1 MSEASQQREVKR
13 NNKIMKKGFN
23 FTIGGQKYETTVK
36 EIEPNVAEV
45 VVNGTSFIV
54 EFQKNESKKVKAA
67 RVAAPTAAPS
77 AAPVAAKPA
86 GAAVVKSPLPGSI
99 VKVMVKPGDSV
110 KKGDTLL
117 TMESMK
123 MENVVASEYT
133 GTVKNVLVAAGQNVM
148 QDDKL
153 VEIETVAVAA
163 TPAAPKPVA
172 APQPKPAAAPAPAP
186 APAAAPVGGN
196 KINSPLPGS
205 VISVAVKE
213 GQAVKKGDT
222 LLVLESMKME
232 NPILA
237 DCDGTVSKI
246 AVAPGQSVM
255 QDDLLV
261 VIA

>member
-1 MSEASQQREVKR
+1 
-13 NNKIMKKGFN
+13 MKKGFN

-67 RVAAPTAAPS
+67 RVAAPTAAPT
-77 AAPVAAKPA
+77 AAAVAKPA

-99 VKVMVKPGDSV
+99 VKVMVKPGDSI
-110 KKGDTLL
+110 KKGETLL

-153 VEIETVAVAA
+153 VEIETVAEAA
-163 TPAAPKPVA
+163 APAAPKPVA
-172 APQPKPAAAPAPAP
+172 APQPKPAAAPAPAPAP

-232 NPILA
+232 NPILS
-237 DCDGTVSKI
+237 DCEGTVTKI
-246 AVAPGQSVM
+246 AVAAGQSVM

-261 VIA
+261 VIG

>member
-1 MSEASQQREVKR
+1 
-13 NNKIMKKGFN
+13 MKKGFN

-67 RVAAPTAAPS
+67 RVAAPAAAPTAAP
-77 AAPVAAKPA
+77 VAKPA

-99 VKVMVKPGDSV
+99 VKVMVKPGDSI

-133 GTVKNVLVAAGQNVM
+133 GTVKNVLVQAGQNVM

-163 TPAAPKPVA
+163 APQPAPVA
-172 APQPKPAAAPAPAP
+172 APAPKPAPAPAAAPAP

-196 KINSPLPGS
+196 KVNSPLPGS

-232 NPILA
+232 NPILS
-237 DCDGTVSKI
+237 DCDGTVTKI
-246 AVAPGQSVM
+246 AVAAGQSVM

-261 VIA
+261 VIG

>member
-1 MSEASQQREVKR
+1 
-13 NNKIMKKGFN
+13 MKKGFN

-45 VVNGTSFIV
+45 IVNGTSFIV

-67 RVAAPTAAPS
+67 RVAAPAAAPT

-86 GAAVVKSPLPGSI
+86 GAATVKSPLPGSI

-133 GTVKNVLVAAGQNVM
+133 GTVKNVLVQAGQNVM

-163 TPAAPKPVA
+163 APAAPKPAPVA
-172 APQPKPAAAPAPAP
+172 PKAAPAPQPAPTPAPAP
-186 APAAAPVGGN
+186 APATAPVGGN
-196 KINSPLPGS
+196 KVNSPLPGS

-232 NPILA
+232 NPIMA
-237 DCDGTVSKI
+237 DCDGTVTKI

>member
-1 MSEASQQREVKR
+1 
-13 NNKIMKKGFN
+13 MKKGFN

-67 RVAAPTAAPS
+67 RVAAPTAAPT

-86 GAAVVKSPLPGSI
+86 GAATVKSPLPGSI

-133 GTVKNVLVAAGQNVM
+133 GTVKNVLVQAGQNVM

-163 TPAAPKPVA
+163 TPAAPKPAPVAPKA
-172 APQPKPAAAPAPAP
+172 APAPQPAPAP
-186 APAAAPVGGN
+186 APATAPVGGN
-196 KINSPLPGS
+196 KVNSPLPGS

-232 NPILA
+232 NPIMA
-237 DCDGTVSKI
+237 DCDGTVTKI

>member
-1 MSEASQQREVKR
+1 
-13 NNKIMKKGFN
+13 MKKGFS
-23 FTIGGQKYETTVK
+23 FIIGGQKYDTTVK
-36 EIEPNVAEV
+36 EKEPNIAEV

-54 EFQKNESKKVKAA
+54 EFKKNESKKVKAA
-67 RVAAPTAAPS
+67 RTAAPVS
-77 AAPVAAKPA
+77 APVAAPA
-86 GAAVVKSPLPGSI
+86 QPTGTATVKSPLPGSI
-99 VKVMVKPGDSV
+99 VKVMVKPGDSI
-110 KKGDTLL
+110 KKGETLL

-123 MENVVASEYT
+123 MENIVASEYT
-133 GTVKNVLVAAGQNVM
+133 GTVKNVLVQAGQNVM

-153 VEIETVAVAA
+153 VEIETVAEAA
-163 TPAAPKPVA
+163 APAAPKAVA
-172 APQPKPAAAPAPAP
+172 APQPKPAAAPAPAPAP

-246 AVAPGQSVM
+246 AVVPGQSVM

>member
-1 MSEASQQREVKR
+1 
-13 NNKIMKKGFN
+13 MKKGFN

-67 RVAAPTAAPS
+67 RVAAPTAAPT
-77 AAPVAAKPA
+77 AAPAAKPA
-86 GAAVVKSPLPGSI
+86 GAATVKSPLPGSI

-123 MENVVASEYT
+123 MENIVASEYT

-163 TPAAPKPVA
+163 APAAPKPVA
-172 APQPKPAAAPAPAP
+172 APQPKPAAAP

>member
-1 MSEASQQREVKR
+1 
-13 NNKIMKKGFN
+13 MKKGFN

-67 RVAAPTAAPS
+67 RVAAPTATPT
-77 AAPVAAKPA
+77 AAPVAKPA

-99 VKVMVKPGDSV
+99 VKVMVKPGDSI

-133 GTVKNVLVAAGQNVM
+133 GTVKNVLVQAGQNVM

-163 TPAAPKPVA
+163 APASAPVA
-172 APQPKPAAAPAPAP
+172 APAPKPAPAPAPAAAPAP

-232 NPILA
+232 NPILS
-237 DCDGTVSKI
+237 DCDGTVTKI
-246 AVAPGQSVM
+246 AVAAGQSVM

-261 VIA
+261 VIG

>member
-1 MSEASQQREVKR
+1 
-13 NNKIMKKGFN
+13 MKKGFN

-86 GAAVVKSPLPGSI
+86 GAATVKSPLPGSI

-123 MENVVASEYT
+123 MENIVASEYT
-133 GTVKNVLVAAGQNVM
+133 GTVKNVLVQAGQNVM

-153 VEIETVAVAA
+153 VEIETVAEAA
-163 TPAAPKPVA
+163 APAAPKPVA
-172 APQPKPAAAPAPAP
+172 APQPKPAAAP

-205 VISVAVKE
+205 VISVAVTE

>member
-1 MSEASQQREVKR
+1 
-13 NNKIMKKGFN
+13 MKKKFS
-23 FTIGGQKYETTVK
+23 FTIGGQKYDTTVK
-36 EIEPNVAEV
+36 EIETNVAEV

-54 EFQKNESKKVKAA
+54 EFQKKESKKVTAA
-67 RVAAPTAAPS
+67 RVAAPAGS
-77 AAPVAAKPA
+77 APVAAPAQPA
-86 GAAVVKSPLPGSI
+86 GAATVKSPLPGSI

-133 GTVKNVLVAAGQNVM
+133 GTVKNVLVQPGQNVM

-163 TPAAPKPVA
+163 APAAPKPAPVAPKA
-172 APQPKPAAAPAPAP
+172 APAPAPAP

-232 NPILA
+232 NPIMA
-237 DCDGTVSKI
+237 DCDGTVTKI

>member
-1 MSEASQQREVKR
+1 
-13 NNKIMKKGFN
+13 MKKGFS
-23 FTIGGQKYETTVK
+23 FTIGGEKYDTTVK

-54 EFQKNESKKVKAA
+54 EFKKNESKKVKAA
-67 RVAAPTAAPS
+67 RVAAPAGS
-77 AAPVAAKPA
+77 APVAAPAQPA
-86 GAAVVKSPLPGSI
+86 GAATVKSPLPGSI

-133 GTVKNVLVAAGQNVM
+133 GTVKNVLVQPGQNVM

-163 TPAAPKPVA
+163 APAAPKPVA
-172 APQPKPAAAPAPAP
+172 APQPKPAAAPAPQPAPAP

-196 KINSPLPGS
+196 KVNSPLPGS

-232 NPILA
+232 NPIMA
-237 DCDGTVSKI
+237 DCDGTVTKI

>member
-1 MSEASQQREVKR
+1 
-13 NNKIMKKGFN
+13 MKKGFN

-67 RVAAPTAAPS
+67 RVAAPTAAPT

-86 GAAVVKSPLPGSI
+86 GAATVKSPLPGSI

-133 GTVKNVLVAAGQNVM
+133 GTVKNVLVQPGQNVM

-163 TPAAPKPVA
+163 APAAPKPAPVAPKA
-172 APQPKPAAAPAPAP
+172 APAPQPAPAP
-186 APAAAPVGGN
+186 APATAPVGGN
-196 KINSPLPGS
+196 KVNSPLPGS

-213 GQAVKKGDT
+213 GQVVKKGDT

-232 NPILA
+232 NPIMA
-237 DCDGTVSKI
+237 DCDGTVTKI

>member
-1 MSEASQQREVKR
+1 
-13 NNKIMKKGFN
+13 MKKGFN

-67 RVAAPTAAPS
+67 RVAAPTAAPT
-77 AAPVAAKPA
+77 AATVAKPA

-153 VEIETVAVAA
+153 VEIETVAEAA
-163 TPAAPKPVA
+163 APAAPKPVA
-172 APQPKPAAAPAPAP
+172 APQPKPAAAPAPAPAP

-205 VISVAVKE
+205 VISVAVTE

-261 VIA
+261 VIG

>member
-1 MSEASQQREVKR
+1 
-13 NNKIMKKGFN
+13 MKKGFN

-67 RVAAPTAAPS
+67 RVAAPTAT
-77 AAPVAAKPA
+77 PVASVAKPA

-99 VKVMVKPGDSV
+99 VKVMVKPGDSI

-133 GTVKNVLVAAGQNVM
+133 GTVKNVLVQAGQNVM

-153 VEIETVAVAA
+153 VEIETVAEAA
-163 TPAAPKPVA
+163 APAAPKPVA
-172 APQPKPAAAPAPAP
+172 APQPKPAAAPAPAPAP

-232 NPILA
+232 NPILS
-237 DCDGTVSKI
+237 DCDGTVTKI
-246 AVAPGQSVM
+246 AVAAGQSVM

-261 VIA
+261 VIG

>member
-1 MSEASQQREVKR
+1 
-13 NNKIMKKGFN
+13 MKKGFN

-67 RVAAPTAAPS
+67 RVAAPTAAPT

-86 GAAVVKSPLPGSI
+86 GAATVKSPLPGSI

-133 GTVKNVLVAAGQNVM
+133 GTVKNVLVQAGQNVM

-153 VEIETVAVAA
+153 VEIETVAEAA
-163 TPAAPKPVA
+163 APAAPKPVA
-172 APQPKPAAAPAPAP
+172 APQPKPAAAPAP

-261 VIA
+261 VVA

>member
-1 MSEASQQREVKR
+1 
-13 NNKIMKKGFN
+13 MKKGFN

-77 AAPVAAKPA
+77 AAPAAKPA
-86 GAAVVKSPLPGSI
+86 GAATVKSPLPGSI

-153 VEIETVAVAA
+153 VEIETVAEA
-163 TPAAPKPVA
+163 AAPKPIA
-172 APQPKPAAAPAPAP
+172 APQPKPAPAPAPAPAAAPAPAP
-186 APAAAPVGGN
+186 AAPVGGN

-232 NPILA
+232 NPILS
-237 DCDGTVSKI
+237 DCDGTVTKI
-246 AVAPGQSVM
+246 AVAAGQSVM

-261 VIA
+261 VIG

>member
-1 MSEASQQREVKR
+1 
-13 NNKIMKKGFN
+13 MKKGFN

-45 VVNGTSFIV
+45 IVNGTSFIV

-67 RVAAPTAAPS
+67 RVAAPTAAPT

-86 GAAVVKSPLPGSI
+86 GAATVKSPLPGSI

-133 GTVKNVLVAAGQNVM
+133 GTVKNVLVQPGQNVM

-163 TPAAPKPVA
+163 APAAPKPAPVAPKA
-172 APQPKPAAAPAPAP
+172 APAPQPAPAP
-186 APAAAPVGGN
+186 APATAPVGGN
-196 KINSPLPGS
+196 KVNSPLPGS

-213 GQAVKKGDT
+213 GQVVKKGDT

-232 NPILA
+232 NPIMA
-237 DCDGTVSKI
+237 DCDGTVTKI

>member
-1 MSEASQQREVKR
+1 
-13 NNKIMKKGFN
+13 MKKGFN

-77 AAPVAAKPA
+77 AATAAKPA
-86 GAAVVKSPLPGSI
+86 GAATVKSPLPGSI

-163 TPAAPKPVA
+163 APAPQPVA

-186 APAAAPVGGN
+186 APAPAAPAAAPVGGN
-196 KINSPLPGS
+196 KISSPLPGS

-232 NPILA
+232 NPILS
-237 DCDGTVSKI
+237 DCDGTVTKI
-246 AVAPGQSVM
+246 AVAAGQSVM

>member
-1 MSEASQQREVKR
+1 
-13 NNKIMKKGFN
+13 MKKGFN

-86 GAAVVKSPLPGSI
+86 GAATVKSPLPGSI

-133 GTVKNVLVAAGQNVM
+133 GTVKNVLVQAGQNVM

-153 VEIETVAVAA
+153 VEIETVAEAA
-163 TPAAPKPVA
+163 APAAPKAVA
-172 APQPKPAAAPAPAP
+172 APQPKPAPAPAPAAAPAP

-232 NPILA
+232 NPILS
-237 DCDGTVSKI
+237 DCDGTVTKI
-246 AVAPGQSVM
+246 AVAAGQSVM

-261 VIA
+261 VIG

>member
-1 MSEASQQREVKR
+1 
-13 NNKIMKKGFN
+13 
-23 FTIGGQKYETTVK
+23 
-36 EIEPNVAEV
+36 
-45 VVNGTSFIV
+45 
-54 EFQKNESKKVKAA
+54 
-67 RVAAPTAAPS
+67 
-77 AAPVAAKPA
+77 
-86 GAAVVKSPLPGSI
+86 
-99 VKVMVKPGDSV
+99 
-110 KKGDTLL
+110 
-117 TMESMK
+117 MK

-133 GTVKNVLVAAGQNVM
+133 GTVKNVLVQAGQNVM

-153 VEIETVAVAA
+153 VEIETVAEAA
-163 TPAAPKPVA
+163 APAAPKAVA

-186 APAAAPVGGN
+186 AAAPVGGN
-196 KINSPLPGS
+196 KVNSPLPGS